1 MAFGKRVVKAQL
13 SAVFRGFIPEGGG
26 TTVEAQHHPGAPAY
40 QRIAST
46 YRGKIASGE
55 LRAGD
60 QLPTE
65 HAIAD
70 QFGVVR
76 QTVRTGLSLLVT
88 EGLIVARRPRGY
100 FVRQRKHMIYRPQ
113 EKSRPRPAT
122 PEMDRFSQQIAAE
135 GRVPS
140 QRIEVSL
147 VQATPDVAGRLRV
160 EVGTTVVA
168 RRRVRSINGEPTNL
182 NDSHFPMEIVK
193 DSEIMSPAYVP
204 RGTDQVL
211 ADLGH
216 RQDRAIDEI
225 FVRMPTPEEIHR
237 LALGP
242 GTPVAVHYDTGYTA
256 DGRPVRCTVN
266 VLPGDR
272 HKIVFERSWP
282 DEQPS

>member
-1 MAFGKRVVKAQL
+1 VKTQNN
-13 SAVFRGFIPEGGG
+13 PD
-26 TTVEAQHHPGAPAY
+26 APAY

-55 LRAGD
+55 LHPGD
-60 QLPTE
+60 RLPTE
-65 HAIAD
+65 HEIAN

-100 FVRQRKHMIYRPQ
+100 FVRQREHMIYRPQ
-113 EKSRPRPAT
+113 EKSRPRSAT
-122 PEMDRFSQQIAAE
+122 PEMDRFSQQISAE
-135 GRVPS
+135 GRMPS
-140 QRIEVSL
+140 QQIEVSL
-147 VQATPDVAGRLRV
+147 VQATPDLAERLRV
-160 EVGTTVVA
+160 DVGDTIVV
-168 RRRVRSINGEPTNL
+168 RRRVRFINGEPTNI
-182 NDSHFPMEIVK
+182 NDSHYLLEIVK

-204 RGTDQVL
+204 RGTDQML
-211 ADLGH
+211 AALGH
-216 RQDRAIDEI
+216 RQERAIDEI

-237 LALGP
+237 LGLGP

-272 HKIVFERSWP
+272 HKIVFERRWQ
-282 DEQPS
+282 DE

>member
-1 MAFGKRVVKAQL
+1 M
-13 SAVFRGFIPEGGG
+13 I
-26 TTVEAQHHPGAPAY
+26 VEAQNNPGAPAY

-55 LRAGD
+55 LSPGD

-65 HAIAD
+65 NAIAD
-70 QFGVVR
+70 QFAVAR

-100 FVRQRKHMIYRPQ
+100 FVREREHMLYRPQ

-122 PEMDRFSQQIAAE
+122 PEVDRFSQQISAE

-147 VQATPDVAGRLRV
+147 VQATPDLAERLRV
-160 EVGTTVVA
+160 DTGATIVA
-168 RRRVRSINGEPTNL
+168 RRRVRSINGEPTNI
-182 NDSHFPMEIVK
+182 NDSHFLLEIVK

-211 ADLGH
+211 ADLGYQ
-216 RQDRAIDEI
+216 QDRAIDEI

-237 LALGP
+237 LGLGL

-272 HKIVFERSWP
+272 HKIVFERSWH
-282 DEQPS
+282 DD